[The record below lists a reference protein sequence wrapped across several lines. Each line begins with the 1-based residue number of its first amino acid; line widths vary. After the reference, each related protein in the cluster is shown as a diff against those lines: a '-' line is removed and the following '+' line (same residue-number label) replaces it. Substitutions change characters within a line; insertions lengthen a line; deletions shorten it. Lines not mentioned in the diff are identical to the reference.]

1 MAKSKKICPGALQC
15 IGAQRWSA
23 PRVHC
28 TRPLHSVTAAFLGH
42 GFTHL
47 ENHVVAAVA
56 KKKLI
61 VKIRNIEDSKFSYK
75 PFFFNYF

>member
-28 TRPLHSVTAAFLGH
+28 TRPLHPVTAAFLGH

-47 ENHVVAAVA
+47 ENHVVAAV
-56 KKKLI
+56 KLI
-61 VKIRNIEDSKFSYK
+61 VKIRNIEEGKYIL
-75 PFFFNYF
+75 YIRE

>member
-23 PRVHC
+23 PCVHC
-28 TRPLHSVTAAFLGH
+28 TRLLHPVTAAFLGH

-47 ENHVVAAVA
+47 ENHVVAAV
-56 KKKLI
+56 KLI
-61 VKIRNIEDSKFSYK
+61 VKIRNIEEGKYIL
-75 PFFFNYF
+75 YIRE